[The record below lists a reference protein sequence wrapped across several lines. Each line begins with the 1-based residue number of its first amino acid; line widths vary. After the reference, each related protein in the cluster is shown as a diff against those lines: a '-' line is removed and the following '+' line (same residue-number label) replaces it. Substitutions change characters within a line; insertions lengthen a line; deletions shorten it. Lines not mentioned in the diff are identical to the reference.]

1 MTFLA
6 YLAQK
11 LYRAFTARSFTKS
24 IFEIGFFSNKITV
37 YSVFGS
43 LLIAGILAW
52 PLAEFVGMKA
62 VNLADFGLVAAVA
75 LIIPIVEEIFKF
87 VRRKLEN

>member
-1 MTFLA
+1 
-6 YLAQK
+6 
-11 LYRAFTARSFTKS
+11 
-24 IFEIGFFSNKITV
+24 
-37 YSVFGS
+37 
-43 LLIAGILAW
+43 
-52 PLAEFVGMKA
+52 